1 MPIHPELLDIYS
13 SFNPNDPGSDSSLFG
28 LPYTLDHAELVIL
41 PIPWEVTVS
50 YRAGTA
56 DGPEAIQAA
65 SAQVDLYIRGIRE
78 SWKFPMVMLPVS
90 QQIKH
95 ENNKYRDM
103 ARTYLR
109 WIEEQGMDT
118 MSEEMKII
126 PRFVNDGCEK
136 LHIYVKNKS
145 LELLKMGKQVAL
157 LGGDHSTPL
166 GLLRALATRYKSF
179 GILQIDA
186 HADLRVSYENFVYSH
201 ASIMYNALKLPQV
214 KKLVQ
219 VGIRD
224 ICEDEVSYINN
235 NRHRITTFYDESI
248 KEAVFQGSTWQQQVE
263 RIIEELPELIYI
275 SFDIDGLAPAYCP
288 NTGTPV
294 PGGLTFEEATYL
306 IRSVVK
312 AGKTI
317 IGFDLNEVAPGDSE
331 WDENVGARLLYQ
343 LACWMGVS
351 QGKIEATIS

>member
-1 MPIHPELLDIYS
+1 
-13 SFNPNDPGSDSSLFG
+13 
-28 LPYTLDHAELVIL
+28 
-41 PIPWEVTVS
+41 
-50 YRAGTA
+50 
-56 DGPEAIQAA
+56 
-65 SAQVDLYIRGIRE
+65 
-78 SWKFPMVMLPVS
+78 
-90 QQIKH
+90 
-95 ENNKYRDM
+95 
-103 ARTYLR
+103 
-109 WIEEQGMDT
+109 
-118 MSEEMKII
+118 
-126 PRFVNDGCEK
+126 
-136 LHIYVKNKS
+136 
-145 LELLKMGKQVAL
+145 
-157 LGGDHSTPL
+157 
-166 GLLRALATRYKSF
+166 
-179 GILQIDA
+179 
-186 HADLRVSYENFVYSH
+186 
-201 ASIMYNALKLPQV
+201 
-214 KKLVQ
+214 
-219 VGIRD
+219 IRD